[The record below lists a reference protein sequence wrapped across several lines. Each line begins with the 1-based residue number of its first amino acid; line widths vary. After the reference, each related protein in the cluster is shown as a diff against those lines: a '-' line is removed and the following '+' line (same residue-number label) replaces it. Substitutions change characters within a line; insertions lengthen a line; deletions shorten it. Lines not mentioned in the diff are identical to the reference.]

1 DLFIKMINYMEKVF
15 MAINEK
21 FVQEI
26 SSINYNNSI
35 FSLYF
40 VGQDPHK
47 IAQGIMPEK
56 DEELA
61 LK

>member
-1 DLFIKMINYMEKVF
+1 MEKVF
-15 MAINEK
+15 MTINEK

>member
-1 DLFIKMINYMEKVF
+1 MEKVF

-26 SSINYNNSI
+26 SSINYSI